1 MKEISDE
8 TPVRLSVS
16 KTWQVLVATVA
27 GTAVIIS
34 WFYIRDN
41 ERQLREQEFR
51 HLILDQMK
59 GFMTYSAMN
68 VWVDEL
74 ERKNPS
80 LVLPRIRQAAVEGP
94 TKNSFQAA
102 SKGTSY
108 VHTQPITQLQDNNCL
123 AAAEA
128 CLPKIISTYEPE

>member
-1 MKEISDE
+1 MKEITEE

-16 KTWQVLVATVA
+16 KTWQVLVATVV

-41 ERQLREQEFR
+41 DRQLREQEFR

-68 VWVDEL
+68 NWVDEL

-80 LVLPRIRQAAVEGP
+80 LVLPRIRQAAMEEP

-102 SKGTSY
+102 SKGSSFY
-108 VHTQPITQLQDNNCL
+108 
-123 AAAEA
+123 A
-128 CLPKIISTYEPE
+128 K